1 MKQKTASQFKRSP
14 PQLAAFENNW
24 TMWSRKSMTT
34 DTIPEGIM
42 MNEGVENTAVHF
54 DFGWMRVL
62 RLQNTVGPGR
72 HNISSFNGKCKFA

>member
-14 PQLAAFENNW
+14 PQLAAFEKNW
-24 TMWSRKSMTT
+24 TMQYRKSMTT

-54 DFGWMRVL
+54 DFGWLRVL